1 MGEDVNSMLI
11 VNLLSGTDYNV
22 KVMATY
28 SSGASEALSGRAK
41 TSKSSVCRPD
51 RACPSVKLF
60 PPSRRTEHCV
70 DRRVFVCIGWFVVVI
85 NSSSSELVL
94 EKL

>member
-1 MGEDVNSMLI
+1 MLI

-41 TSKSSVCRPD
+41 TSKSGVCRSE
-51 RACPSVKLF
+51 RPSLKFFLPLVF
-60 PPSRRTEHCV
+60 IYTEHCV
-70 DRRVFVCIGWFVVVI
+70 DRRVFVCMHQMVCCCY
-85 NSSSSELVL
+85 
-94 EKL
+94 

>member
-41 TSKSSVCRPD
+41 TSKSGVCRSD
-51 RACPSVKLF
+51 RAQKQPSLEF
-60 PPSRRTEHCV
+60 FLPSCLYVRRTLC
-70 DRRVFVCIGWFVVVI
+70 
-85 NSSSSELVL
+85 
-94 EKL
+94 